1 MCRVSALA
9 ALVTRKKDCDGND
22 SAIKQAGLW
31 TQGGPPAS
39 AGDRT
44 PGRYR
49 ARVTT
54 DGLDLTGRVAIITGG
69 GTGIGAATARLFA
82 AHGADAVVLAART
95 AEQIE
100 AVAAEVAA
108 SSSTRALPVLTDVK
122 VEESVIALVEHTM
135 EEFGRIDVLVNNAG
149 GTRMGP
155 LESTPTKAWD
165 SVFALNVR
173 GPFLCTREAGRH
185 MIDQRSGVIV
195 NVSSGA
201 GVNGVRHGA
210 GYSAAKAALQM
221 FTKVTAGEWGRF
233 GIRANCVAVGLV
245 ASERA
250 VDAWE
255 VAGIDPEAFRHGIPL
270 GRVGEPADVASSILF
285 LSSDASSY
293 VSGETFS
300 VNGGPQIGG
309 PPLD

>member
-1 MCRVSALA
+1 
-9 ALVTRKKDCDGND
+9 VT
-22 SAIKQAGLW
+22 
-31 TQGGPPAS
+31 
-39 AGDRT
+39 
-44 PGRYR
+44 
-49 ARVTT
+49 V
-54 DGLDLTGRVAIITGG
+54 DGLDLSGRVAIITGG

-82 AHGADAVVLAART
+82 AHGAEALVVAART
-95 AEQIE
+95 TEQIV
-100 AVAAEVAA
+100 AVAKEIEGTT
-108 SSSTRALPVLTDVK
+108 STRVLPVPTDVK
-122 VEESVIALVEHTM
+122 VEESVVNLVERTVQ
-135 EEFGRIDVLVNNAG
+135 EFGRIDVLVNNAG

-185 MIDQRSGVIV
+185 MIERRSGVIV

-221 FTKVTAGEWGRF
+221 FTRVTASEWGRF

-250 VDAWE
+250 VDAWK
-255 VAGIDPEAFRHGIPL
+255 VAGIDAEAFTHGIPL
-270 GRVGEPADVASSILF
+270 GRVGEPVDVASSILF

-300 VNGGPQIGG
+300 VNGGPNLGG
-309 PPLD
+309 PALE